1 MSIGINEAQTPMTG
15 QTEKVRRQTTR
26 TEGEA
31 AAAQESAKHSNNEPQ
46 VNSEANI
53 SHLH

>member
-1 MSIGINEAQTPMTG
+1 MSIGINEAQTPMSG
-15 QTEKVRRQTTR
+15 QTDNTHR
-26 TEGEA
+26 GEA

-53 SHLH
+53 SPLH